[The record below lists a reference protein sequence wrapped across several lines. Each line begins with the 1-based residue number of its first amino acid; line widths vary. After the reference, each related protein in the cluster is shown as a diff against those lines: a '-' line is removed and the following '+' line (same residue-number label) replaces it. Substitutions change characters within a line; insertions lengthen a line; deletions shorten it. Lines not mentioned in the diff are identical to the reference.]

1 MFLGILSWM
10 IAHVPGV
17 MRPAVNWLV
26 DGLRKITGHI
36 AALWNTLGNAVGAMF
51 NAVAVF
57 RAFVVG
63 FAVAVANGI
72 WWVKNVYIPARL
84 HALQASIITVL
95 NQALALVHNT
105 LLAIIRGVER
115 WVSDRLRE
123 LGEFVGGIYAWALD
137 QFAKLGSTLGALINA
152 LRHVMSGPAALAEW
166 LVGEMWRAFL
176 RQLSA
181 NRDRIFQWMFTQSV
195 SFTNW
200 LARQIEDMIV
210 RLL

>member
-1 MFLGILSWM
+1 MFLGILSYM
-10 IAHVPGV
+10 ISHVPGF

-36 AALWNTLGNAVGAMF
+36 AALWNVLGHAVGALF

-57 RAFVVG
+57 RAFIVG
-63 FAVAVANGI
+63 FAVTVANGF

-84 HALQASIITVL
+84 NALLYTI
-95 NQALALVHNT
+95 LALVNQ
-105 LLAIIRGVER
+105 AIAIAQNVVLSVVYGLER

-123 LGEFVGGIYAWALD
+123 LGAFAAGIYAWALH
-137 QFAKLGSTLGALINA
+137 QLSLLGSALSALINA

-166 LVGEMWRAFL
+166 LVGEMWRSLL
-176 RQLSA
+176 RYA
-181 NRDRIFQWMFTQSV
+181 YGNRDRVVNWLFSQSV

-200 LARQIEDMIV
+200 IARQIEDIIV
-210 RLL
+210 RIL

>member
-1 MFLGILSWM
+1 MFLGILSYM
-10 IAHVPGV
+10 ISHVPGF

-36 AALWNTLGNAVGAMF
+36 AALWNTLGHAVGALF

-57 RAFVVG
+57 RAYVVG
-63 FAVAVANGI
+63 FGVTVANAV

-84 HALQASIITVL
+84 NALQASIIAVL
-95 NQALALVHNT
+95 NQALALAHNT
-105 LLAIIRGVER
+105 LMSVIRGVER
-115 WVSDRLRE
+115 WASDRLRE
-123 LGEFVGGIYAWALD
+123 LGEFAAGIYAWALH
-137 QFAKLGSTLGALINA
+137 QLSLVTAGLNALINA

-176 RQLSA
+176 RYA
-181 NRDRIFQWMFTQSV
+181 YGNRDRIANWVFSQSV

-200 LARQIEDMIV
+200 IARQIEDVIV
-210 RLL
+210 RIL